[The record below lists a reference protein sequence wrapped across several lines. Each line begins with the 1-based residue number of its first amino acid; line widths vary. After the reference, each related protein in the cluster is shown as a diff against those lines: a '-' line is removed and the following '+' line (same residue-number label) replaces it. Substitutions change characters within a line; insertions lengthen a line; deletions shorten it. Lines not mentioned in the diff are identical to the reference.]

1 MISLFL
7 KSSLF
12 IQIAMLF
19 IFFYFYQRRKNRAS
33 NVEPRVRIFDKI
45 FLKYYKLYFYRLK
58 GSGDYPGLIHIY
70 NAMAIDCQKQKIDSD
85 TIKQVNKSINLKK
98 NNTFFTFISGSLV
111 FFGLTNFGN
120 LTEHLS
126 KLFSLIGWKSSSNLW
141 IDISNYWKDNAN
153 VIGPIIYIV
162 STILL
167 ILICIILVMFFVRM
181 DKDSNVIKYSKE
193 SQMEAIVEDFSRYYE
208 QFNNDT
214 TSEIFQLEDENIPLF
229 NINVTRSKDETNIYI
244 PATISETKKP
254 CNTCFKN
261 EARYKEV
268 ILNWK
273 NNDKYKFHFKKLN
286 FWELTKV
293 EDLNG
298 NLISETEL
306 KNLKILFEILFELAN
321 IDYSN
326 NGRIL
331 KFINS
336 LVNKIYKIQNR
347 FWQYVSLFIFVLVL
361 VLLSIF
367 ALFVLFLLIRIH
379 MLYFIFLFF
388 ICFSISSWLLKN
400 VHGL

>member
-1 MISLFL
+1 MISLLL
-7 KSSLF
+7 KSSLY

-19 IFFYFYQRRKNRAS
+19 IFFYFYQRRKNRDL

-70 NAMAIDCQKQKIDSD
+70 NAMAIECQKQKIDCD
-85 TIKQVNKSINLKK
+85 VIKRVNKSIKLKK
-98 NNTFFTFISGSLV
+98 TNNLFAFISGSFV

-120 LTEHLS
+120 LIEHLS
-126 KLFSLIGWKSSSNLW
+126 KLFSLIGVKNLSDLWKNNSN
-141 IDISNYWKDNAN
+141 A
-153 VIGPIIYIV
+153 IGSIIPIV
-162 STILL
+162 SIILF
-167 ILICIILVMFFVRM
+167 ILICIILVMFIVRM

-208 QFNNDT
+208 QFNNET

-229 NINVTRSKDETNIYI
+229 NINVTRSKDEFNIYI
-244 PATISETKKP
+244 PATISETQKQ
-254 CNTCFKN
+254 CNTCFKD

-273 NNDKYKFHFKKLN
+273 NNDKYKFHFEKLD

-306 KNLKILFEILFELAN
+306 KNLKILFEILFERAK

-326 NGRIL
+326 DGRIL
-331 KFINS
+331 KCINF
-336 LVNKIYKIQNR
+336 LVNKINKIQNSFCR
-347 FWQYVSLFIFVLVL
+347 YLCIFIFVLIL
-361 VLLSIF
+361 VLLSLF
-367 ALFVLFLLIRIH
+367 TLFVLFLLIRIH
-379 MLYFIFLFF
+379 MLYFIFLLF

-400 VHGL
+400 IHGL